1 MIRCITFASL
11 ALVTMPLYAATYTI
25 DPDHAQGV
33 FRWNH
38 LGFSNPAAQF
48 SQGTGT
54 LEFDQT
60 EPTKS
65 SVAVTIPLS
74 SLQSGLPELDEHL
87 RSESFFNITKFPSA
101 TFKSTKVKKDPA
113 TGHLKITGDLDLHG
127 VTKSVTLDAAVV
139 KVGINPRNNVP
150 EVGFDATTTIRRSDF
165 GLGKYVPQVGD
176 EIPMRIIIE
185 AYEAKPYAEYLKEEA
200 AKEAAAKAGAKK

>member
-11 ALVTMPLYAATYTI
+11 ALVTMPLYAVTYTI